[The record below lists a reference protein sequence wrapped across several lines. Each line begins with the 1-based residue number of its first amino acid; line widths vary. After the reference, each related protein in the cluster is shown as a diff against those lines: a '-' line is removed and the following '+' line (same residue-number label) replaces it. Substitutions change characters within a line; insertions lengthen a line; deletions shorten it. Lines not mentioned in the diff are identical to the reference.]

1 MCNVEVFFAFSWCK
15 SINSFSRNRTL
26 FSEGQS
32 PCSNYQV
39 KHRNDFGEGR
49 HFFVVLNVTIWSRK
63 NKILR
68 LSRRWSHLVVLSCVV
83 YLDILITFRNGYR
96 KIMQSIRITSRPP
109 VTIWVMLRNN
119 FQMLKRNCWEV
130 KKNFPLPMFTF
141 FIGLWVTP
149 VLINSRTICLSI
161 CLFVVP

>member
-1 MCNVEVFFAFSWCK
+1 MEVFFAFSWCK
-15 SINSFSRNRTL
+15 SINWFPRNRTS
-26 FSEGQS
+26 FSEGQN

-39 KHRNDFGEGR
+39 KHRNDFGEDG
-49 HFFVVLNVTIWSRK
+49 HFFVVLKVTIWRQNFTAEST
-63 NKILR
+63 LE
-68 LSRRWSHLVVLSCVV
+68 SPGAFDSGSCVV

-119 FQMLKRNCWEV
+119 FQMLKRNCWKV
-130 KKNFPLPMFTF
+130 KKDFPLPMFTF

-149 VLINSRTICLSI
+149 VLMNSRTICLSI
-161 CLFVVP
+161 CLFLVP